1 MGFQFQFQ
9 SVFAKSDVLVDGLLV
24 TLQLSAIGIVLGG
37 LLGTLLAM
45 LRGLGGKP
53 ARIAIDAYVELT
65 RNTPFLVQMLIIF
78 FGLPSIG
85 VRMSAEQAAL
95 LAIVLNLGAY
105 STEIVRA
112 GIESVHKSQIE
123 AGLSLAMTRWQTFRY
138 VVLAPAI
145 ARVWPALS
153 SQFVLMMLSTSVCS
167 FISVQELSAQASNIE
182 SDTFRSFE
190 TYITVALIYLAL
202 ALVLRGLLAG
212 LGALAFPAG
221 SGLGRLRGQS
231 GA

>member
-1 MGFQFQFQ
+1 M
-9 SVFAKSDVLVDGLLV
+9 
-24 TLQLSAIGIVLGG
+24 LGG

-53 ARIAIDAYVELT
+53 ARMAIDAYVELT

-145 ARVWPALS
+145 AQGPPVDLDAAATAIAAVTAVAAQHPE
-153 SQFVLMMLSTSVCS
+153 
-167 FISVQELSAQASNIE
+167 ISELEVNP
-182 SDTFRSFE
+182 
-190 TYITVALIYLAL
+190 
-202 ALVLRGLLAG
+202 LLATR
-212 LGALAFPAG
+212 PARSG
-221 SGLGRLRGQS
+221 STPAS
-231 GA
+231 CSHPAHN